1 MDRLYHGGQIPEM
14 LPPDAGNEV
23 YLGRVATT
31 YDPLVGRCE
40 GHPLCVTAPD
50 AIRVVAG
57 HYRGLCRW
65 TSRNAKHSAANHPVV
80 AVGYSVES
88 QTVAYVEG
96 RYPNLLEKRR
106 DLHERNYGVYLEDRS
121 GEPVPAL
128 TSKEPFTS
136 LAFDFT
142 GRRLAVGGADQLVRV
157 FEYQEG
163 EWNAN
168 DPWHVGYEV
177 SSLSFSQSGALYI
190 GLRGGGLRVSRGNS
204 DPRQVSGCDGA
215 ASVISVSCPPDRE
228 AVSIALPGGAVRVLE
243 RSGSLACEHKFQ
255 GFVTQLAYK
264 PRSRGNQ
271 LAVTCAD
278 GQIYVWRPERSTAK
292 PEPFQHC
299 GALVTCMAFTPD
311 GDYLVAGS
319 TCGAVRRWP
328 SV

>member
-1 MDRLYHGGQIPEM
+1 
-14 LPPDAGNEV
+14 
-23 YLGRVATT
+23 
-31 YDPLVGRCE
+31 
-40 GHPLCVTAPD
+40 
-50 AIRVVAG
+50 
-57 HYRGLCRW
+57 
-65 TSRNAKHSAANHPVV
+65 
-80 AVGYSVES
+80 
-88 QTVAYVEG
+88 
-96 RYPNLLEKRR
+96 
-106 DLHERNYGVYLEDRS
+106 
-121 GEPVPAL
+121 
-128 TSKEPFTS
+128 
-136 LAFDFT
+136 
-142 GRRLAVGGADQLVRV
+142 
-157 FEYQEG
+157 
-163 EWNAN
+163 
-168 DPWHVGYEV
+168 
-177 SSLSFSQSGALYI
+177 
-190 GLRGGGLRVSRGNS
+190 
-204 DPRQVSGCDGA
+204 
-215 ASVISVSCPPDRE
+215 VISVSCPPDRE